1 MASICP
7 VCSTENRDGANFCRN
22 CGIKLS
28 AAGDRIPPPPT
39 PEREWATTA
48 PAQLRAPTIPAP
60 LEELLPAP
68 SPARQSFFSRSP
80 ASAPR
85 HDDDEQ
91 TVFMLHDD
99 GSPRVPAPPATPQG
113 LESSWAP
120 SPERVKKPR
129 VRIRK
134 PAPVDRPP
142 RKRAILLWVGLLA
155 VAVAMIVA
163 GWSGYGTRKTAPAVE
178 ETAPPAAAPAPAAAA
193 PAVESPPPPSPP
205 SPPPA
210 EPAATDAQPAE
221 QAAPSPAA
229 EAAPAA
235 PPPPKPAKQARKQP
249 AAAAAPQPAAE
260 TAAPVA
266 APAPPPAPAA
276 AAEPAAMCG
285 DRNFIARAQC
295 MAAQCLK
302 PEYKAHA
309 QCEAV
314 RRQQRIEE
322 EKRNPTLIN

>member
-7 VCSTENRDGANFCRN
+7 VCSTENRDGANFCRS

-60 LEELLPAP
+60 LEEIPPAP
-68 SPARQSFFSRSP
+68 MPARQSFFSRSP

-85 HDDDEQ
+85 HDDEEQ
-91 TVFMLHDD
+91 TVLMLHDD
-99 GSPRVPAPPATPQG
+99 GSPRVPAPPAAPQG
-113 LESSWAP
+113 LESNWAP
-120 SPERVKKPR
+120 SRERSRKPPR

-134 PAPVDRPP
+134 PAAVERAP
-142 RKRAILLWVGLLA
+142 RWRAILLWVGLL
-155 VAVAMIVA
+155 VMAVAMIVA
-163 GWSGYGTRKTAPAVE
+163 GWSGYGTRKTAPTAE
-178 ETAPPAAAPAPAAAA
+178 EIAPPAAEVPAPVAA
-193 PAVESPPPPSPP
+193 PLAAEPPPSA
-205 SPPPA
+205 PA
-210 EPAATDAQPAE
+210 EPAAMDAQPAD
-221 QAAPSPAA
+221 QAAPAAPA

-235 PPPPKPAKQARKQP
+235 SPPPKPPAKQARKQP

-260 TAAPVA
+260 APPPVA
-266 APAPPPAPAA
+266 VPAPPPAPAA
-276 AAEPAAMCG
+276 PAEPAAMCG